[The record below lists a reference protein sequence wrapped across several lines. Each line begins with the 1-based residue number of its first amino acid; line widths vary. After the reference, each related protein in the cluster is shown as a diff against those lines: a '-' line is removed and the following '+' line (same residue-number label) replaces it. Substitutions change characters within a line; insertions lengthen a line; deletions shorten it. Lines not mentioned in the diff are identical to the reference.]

1 MRWSCG
7 LPHNSSSSAALPTFL
22 RTHHVCVPPLLSC
35 AFGGVGPQ
43 DDSPAPTS
51 ERTAEHQGSSP
62 KNLSC
67 PRSVLLTKWVGSRDV
82 EQPAPLVGPEQL
94 CWGGENSCP
103 SPSGVPR
110 SLQPP
115 SVLSWDFPGGS
126 DGKESAYN
134 AGDLGSILSSKM
146 PNSKQWKIPT
156 WETRA
161 LGSWLHCDSCPSK
174 LFGKMR
180 ALVYMKSKVF

>member
-35 AFGGVGPQ
+35 AFGGVEPQ

-62 KNLSC
+62 KNPSC
-67 PRSVLLTKWVGSRDV
+67 PRSVLLTKLVGSRDV

-134 AGDLGSILSSKM
+134 AGDLGSIPGWGRSPGEGNGNLLQYSRLK
-146 PNSKQWKIPT
+146 NSVNRGDWWAT
-156 WETRA
+156 VHRVA
-161 LGSWLHCDSCPSK
+161 
-174 LFGKMR
+174 
-180 ALVYMKSKVF
+180 KS

>member
-134 AGDLGSILSSKM
+134 AGDLGSIPGWGRSPGEGNGNPL
-146 PNSKQWKIPT
+146 QY
-156 WETRA
+156 
-161 LGSWLHCDSCPSK
+161 SCPENPMDRGAWQATVHQVAQS
-174 LFGKMR
+174 R
-180 ALVYMKSKVF
+180 T